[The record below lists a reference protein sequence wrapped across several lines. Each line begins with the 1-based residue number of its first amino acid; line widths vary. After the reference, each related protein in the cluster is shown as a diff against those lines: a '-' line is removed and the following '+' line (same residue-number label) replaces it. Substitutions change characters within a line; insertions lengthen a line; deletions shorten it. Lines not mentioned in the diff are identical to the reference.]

1 MAHPVQI
8 RPGRIDVAR
17 QVIERVPPQA
27 MDVEA
32 SVLGA
37 MMLDAEAAGTAIEYL
52 KPDCFYKGAHA
63 QVFEA
68 IVSLFEKGEP
78 ADLTTVAEELSRRDQ
93 LDRIGGRTFLATL
106 AELVATSAHIEYH
119 SKILVEKSALRRLI
133 HAGTEIVTSCYD
145 GTEDVADLLDTA
157 ETKIFQIS
165 ESRMRT
171 DFVGLNDILPQ
182 TFERLEEFH
191 NTGSLI
197 SGISTGFADLDKL
210 TAGLHPGDLLVIAG
224 RPSMGKTAFALN
236 MAEYMAV
243 EDKRR
248 IAFFSLEMS
257 KEQLAER
264 MLCGRARVN
273 SNAIRTGRLPDQEWQ
288 GLGIAAGTLAEAQI
302 YIDDSATLTV
312 LEMRAKARRL
322 RSQHNIDL
330 IIVDYMQMMHSG
342 GRVESRQQEISHI
355 SRSLKALAKE
365 LSVPVVALS
374 QLSRQVEV
382 RGGEKKPQLADLR
395 ESGAIEQDADVVMFV
410 YRPAQAMGVDRDRD
424 GNDISNLAEIIIAKQ
439 RNGPT
444 GSIKLAF
451 VREFARFENLAY
463 VSQED
468 YA

>member
-1 MAHPVQI
+1 VERSGVLNRPSDLAKQI
-8 RPGRIDVAR
+8 
-17 QVIERVPPQA
+17 IERVPPQA
-27 MDVEA
+27 LETEA

-37 MMLDAEAAGTAIEYL
+37 MLLDAEAVGTAIEYL
-52 KPDCFYKGAHA
+52 APDCFYKPAHA
-63 QVFEA
+63 RVFES
-68 IVSLFEKGEP
+68 IVALYERQEP
-78 ADLTTVAEELSRRDQ
+78 ADLTTVAEALTKMGVLEK
-93 LDRIGGRTFLATL
+93 IGGRTFLAEL
-106 AELVATSAHIEYH
+106 AEQVATSAHIEYH
-119 SKILVEKSALRRLI
+119 CKILAGKAALRRLI
-133 HAGTEIVTSCYD
+133 HTGTEIVTHCYD
-145 GTEDVADLLDTA
+145 DSAEVEELLDRA
-157 ETKIFQIS
+157 ESQIFQIS
-165 ESRMRT
+165 ESRLKT
-171 DFVGLNDILPQ
+171 DFASLGSILPD

-197 SGISTGFADLDKL
+197 SGMSTGYAELDKL
-210 TAGLHPGDLLVIAG
+210 TAGMHPGDLVVIAG

-236 MAEYMAV
+236 MAENMAV
-243 EDKRR
+243 DKNLS

-273 SNAIRTGRLPDQEWQ
+273 SNAIRTGRLPDHEWQ
-288 GLGIAAGTLAEAQI
+288 GLGVAAGTLAEAKI
-302 YIDDSATLTV
+302 FVDDSATLTV

-322 RSQHNIDL
+322 RAQHKIDMVV
-330 IIVDYMQMMHSG
+330 VDYMQMMHSG

-410 YRPAQAMGVDRDRD
+410 YRPAQALGVDRDRE

-444 GSIKLAF
+444 GAIKLAF

-463 VSQED
+463 IPQED
-468 YA
+468 YS

>member
-1 MAHPVQI
+1 MADS
-8 RPGRIDVAR
+8 RPPKSDVSR

-27 MDVEA
+27 LEVEE

-37 MMLDAEAAGTAIEYL
+37 MLLDSEAAGVAVEYL
-52 KPDCFYKGAHA
+52 DAACFYKTGHA
-63 QVFEA
+63 RVFEA
-68 IVSLFEKGEP
+68 MLTLFERGEP
-78 ADLTTVAEELSRRDQ
+78 ADVTTVAEELAKRGH
-93 LDRIGGRTFLATL
+93 LDAIGGRSFLAAL
-106 AELVATSAHIEYH
+106 SDKVATSAHIEYH
-119 SKILVEKSALRRLI
+119 CKILVEKAALRGLI
-133 HAGTEIVTSCYD
+133 HAGTEIVTSCYSE
-145 GTEDVADLLDTA
+145 GAEVEELLDSA
-157 ETKIFQIS
+157 ESKIFQIS
-165 ESRMRT
+165 EARLRT
-171 DFVGLNDILPQ
+171 DFTSIGTILPQ

-197 SGISTGFADLDKL
+197 SGMSTGYSDLDRI
-210 TAGLHPGDLLVIAG
+210 TAGLHPGDLVVIAG

-236 MAEYMAV
+236 IAENMAV
-243 EDKRR
+243 DDKRA

-273 SNAIRTGRLPDQEWQ
+273 SNAIRTGRLPDHQWQ
-288 GLGIAAGTLAEAQI
+288 GLGLAAGTLAEARI
-302 YIDDSATLTV
+302 YIDDSASLSV

-322 RSQHNIDL
+322 RSQNRIDL
-330 IIVDYMQMMHSG
+330 IVVDYMQMMHSG
-342 GRVESRQQEISHI
+342 GRIESRQQEISHI

-365 LSVPVVALS
+365 LGVPVVALS

-424 GNDISNLAEIIIAKQ
+424 GNDISNMAEIIIAKQ

-444 GSIKLAF
+444 GTIKLAF

-463 VSQED
+463 VPQED